1 MNVLQAQIYSTLDA
15 VSNGDGVE
23 VKDDWV
29 EQAGEEFKEAL
40 RRQFKPNSRAFRL
53 RMSNIGRPLC
63 QLQMEKSGAVKSR
76 MPYNHVVR
84 MLVGDAVET
93 VVRLVLKAADVNV
106 TSHGDHVS
114 LSVADTEIQGDSDLN
129 IDDRVF
135 DIKSASP
142 WAYKQKWVKGYAALK
157 EDDPFGYIGQL
168 YGYADAQNK
177 QPGGWIVVDKSS
189 GEIAVVEVDGDEEHA
204 QDVRRQREETVSAV
218 VNDKE
223 FRRCFAPFEE
233 TYYGKPTGG
242 KRLPMT
248 CGFCSFLGSCWPEAK
263 RLPAPASKAK
273 DPPVH
278 WYVDHPDMSNAS

>member
-142 WAYKQKWVKGYAALK
+142 WAYKQKWAK
-157 EDDPFGYIGQL
+157 ETRY
-168 YGYADAQNK
+168 
-177 QPGGWIVVDKSS
+177 
-189 GEIAVVEVDGDEEHA
+189 
-204 QDVRRQREETVSAV
+204 
-218 VNDKE
+218 
-223 FRRCFAPFEE
+223 
-233 TYYGKPTGG
+233 
-242 KRLPMT
+242 
-248 CGFCSFLGSCWPEAK
+248 
-263 RLPAPASKAK
+263 
-273 DPPVH
+273 
-278 WYVDHPDMSNAS
+278 